1 MSDLGTY
8 KKCFIETFGVEEN
21 ILANLEYQSVSEWD
35 SVGHM
40 TLITVFEDCFDIEMD
55 IDDITEFSSFKAG
68 KEILAKYGV
77 KFD

>member
-1 MSDLGTY
+1 MSKLDLY
-8 KKCFIETFGVEEN
+8 KSCFVDTFAIEAS
-21 ILANLEYQSVSEWD
+21 ILPNLEYQGIIEWD

-40 TLITVFEDCFDIEMD
+40 TLMVALEESFDIEMD

-68 KEILAKYGV
+68 IELLAKYGV